1 LNPPEENQG
10 KVIWALAAAL
20 AIILAYKNEKKAF
33 LAGKLIRIRDNSVEL
48 NLMLEEKNKHLLE
61 KQDYEIHLATLKER
75 NSKGNP

>member
-1 LNPPEENQG
+1 M
-10 KVIWALAAAL
+10 IWALAAAL

-33 LAGKLIRIRDNSVEL
+33 LAGKLIRIRDNSVE
-48 NLMLEEKNKHLLE
+48 EKNKHLLE